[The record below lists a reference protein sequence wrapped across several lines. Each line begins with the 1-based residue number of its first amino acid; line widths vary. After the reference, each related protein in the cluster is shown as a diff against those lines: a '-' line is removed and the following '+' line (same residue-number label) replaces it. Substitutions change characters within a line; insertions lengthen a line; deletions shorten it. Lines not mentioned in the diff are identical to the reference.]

1 MKELNASKTVVAKI
15 LGDLDF
21 LRSIP
26 YEFVFKKL
34 WVDAKKSWR
43 SVSLDFTTY
52 FEREY
57 MESKRFRW
65 NYLYIKGAIPNTD
78 NALEGLN
85 RSLKYNSTCR
95 VSLAFPNF
103 LKFIVKEVEFRSRRS
118 SFFVKRPVIK
128 EVLWNEAESLKE
140 FAYEDETDSN
150 G

>member
-1 MKELNASKTVVAKI
+1 
-15 LGDLDF
+15 
-21 LRSIP
+21 
-26 YEFVFKKL
+26 
-34 WVDAKKSWR
+34 
-43 SVSLDFTTY
+43 
-52 FEREY
+52 